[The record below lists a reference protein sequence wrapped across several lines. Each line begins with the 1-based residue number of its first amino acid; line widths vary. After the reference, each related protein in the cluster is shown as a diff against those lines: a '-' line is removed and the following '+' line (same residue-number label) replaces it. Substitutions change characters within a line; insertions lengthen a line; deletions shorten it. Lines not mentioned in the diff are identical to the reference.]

1 MVPGGK
7 CAVIVPVKRGLHWVE
22 KNTWRRHELLKFNC
36 WKKICF
42 SSFLKILDISDL
54 VNHFIHFFL
63 WSSVLSQLSLF
74 NWLETTHGTNF
85 LHPQKWKEDAD
96 GKRTYLTPFVFEFSS
111 PRMERSDVHSSYN
124 STELSYSHIFTQDAA
139 TAHFSFR
146 TRAFSPKNV
155 MDRWVTTEYKASG
168 KREHQES
175 QKHETIPLNFS
186 VRIAEVHI
194 SLNAL
199 THFWGQNSPRLLSV
213 FGNENEEDFHLTII
227 LPSYN
232 DTVWLIRKTFDWL
245 IWILHNLQKYTA
257 EKLWMSFYERY

>member
-96 GKRTYLTPFVFEFSS
+96 GKRTHLTPFVFEFSYTKNGKK
-111 PRMERSDVHSSYN
+111 RRTFVVQQHRTFVFTHFHTRSYN
-124 STELSYSHIFTQDAA
+124 GT
-139 TAHFSFR
+139 
-146 TRAFSPKNV
+146 
-155 MDRWVTTEYKASG
+155 
-168 KREHQES
+168 REH
-175 QKHETIPLNFS
+175 IPDIFPFVLAHS
-186 VRIAEVHI
+186 H
-194 SLNAL
+194 
-199 THFWGQNSPRLLSV
+199 P
-213 FGNENEEDFHLTII
+213 
-227 LPSYN
+227 
-232 DTVWLIRKTFDWL
+232 K
-245 IWILHNLQKYTA
+245 
-257 EKLWMSFYERY
+257 M